1 MRSQRPASAPPFR
14 HDDLLSMLAAT
25 VERHGAREAF
35 GTRDEANRWTWMTWS
50 AFAAKVDALRGG
62 LAQMGITAGDRVA
75 IISNN
80 RVEWA
85 IGAFAS
91 YGLGAAWVPM
101 YEAMLDKDWK
111 FILEDC
117 GAKLCLCATK
127 EIDARVAALLPELAR
142 VCLGEGLDA
151 LSARGALAPVETRKP
166 SPDDV
171 AYFIYTSGTTGAPK
185 GVRLTHKNLAYGAQA
200 LQLVF
205 PLSAEDRT
213 LAFLPW
219 AHVGG
224 GAVELHAIVSN
235 GASTAICPKPEWILE
250 SLPVVRPTVLLA
262 VPRIWNR
269 IYDGV
274 NKQMAAKPAPIR
286 ALFRAGV
293 RAAQKKAWGATLS
306 VPDSLTLALAKKL
319 IFSKIV
325 AKFGG
330 RLKYA
335 CSGAAALSPEVGHF
349 VQAIG
354 IDVYEGYGMT
364 EVSGLATVNPLGAPR
379 IGSVGVALPGVEI
392 RLDEEAV
399 TDDPRGGEIVI
410 YGHGVMAGYHGLPA
424 DTKATLTE
432 DGGLRSGD
440 IGRIDDD
447 GYVHI
452 TGRVKEI
459 YKLEN
464 GKYVS
469 PVPLEDKLTL
479 SPFIAQA
486 MVHGQDKPYN
496 VALLIPDAS
505 VLREW
510 ATESG
515 LDASDLKAL
524 CVDTRVR
531 ARYAEEV
538 ERFAAEKG
546 FERVVDFVLVPDE
559 LSVDNDMLTPTM
571 KVKRRVVVAAYARE
585 IEAMYAAPR
594 ARR

>member
-1 MRSQRPASAPPFR
+1 
-14 HDDLLSMLAAT
+14 MLTAT
-25 VERHGAREAF
+25 VERHGGREAF
-35 GTRDEANRWTWMTWS
+35 GTRDDANRWTWMTWS
-50 AFAAKVDALRGG
+50 ELAAKVEALRGG
-62 LAQMGITAGDRVA
+62 LAQRGIGPGDRVA

-80 RVEWA
+80 RVEWV
-85 IGAFAS
+85 IGAFAA
-91 YGLGAAWVPM
+91 YGLGASWVPM

-117 GAKLCLCATK
+117 GAKLCFCATQD
-127 EIDARVAALLPELAR
+127 IDARVAALLPELPR
-142 VCLGEGLDA
+142 VCLGEDFEA
-151 LSARGALAPVETRKP
+151 LCALGARAPVEARSP

-205 PLSAEDRT
+205 PLSREDRT

-224 GAVELHAIVSN
+224 GAVELHAIVQA
-235 GASTAICPKPEWILE
+235 GASTAICPKPEWVLE
-250 SLPVVRPTVLLA
+250 SLTVARPTVLLA

-286 ALFRAGV
+286 ALFRAGLQ
-293 RAAQKKAWGATLS
+293 AAQKKAWGATLS
-306 VPDSLTLALAKKL
+306 VPDALTLALAKKL

-330 RLKYA
+330 RLQYA

-349 VQAIG
+349 IKAIG

-364 EVSGLATVNPLGAPR
+364 EVSGLSTVNPLGAPR

-392 RLDEEAV
+392 KLDKEAV

-410 YGHGVMAGYHGLPA
+410 YGHGVMAGYHGLPGE
-424 DTKATLTE
+424 TKATMTE

-447 GYVHI
+447 GYVYI

-479 SPFIAQA
+479 SPLIAQA
-486 MVHGQDKPYN
+486 MVHGQDKPFN
-496 VALLIPDAS
+496 VAILVPDAPT
-505 VLREW
+505 LREW
-510 ATESG
+510 ARESG
-515 LDASDLKAL
+515 IDASDLETL
-524 CVDTRVR
+524 CTDARVR

-538 ERFAAEKG
+538 ERFAAEKA
-546 FERVVDFVLVPDE
+546 FERIVDFVLVPRE

-571 KVKRRVVVAAYARE
+571 KIKRRVVVAAFARE
-585 IEAMYAAPR
+585 IEGMYAAPR
-594 ARR
+594 ARG